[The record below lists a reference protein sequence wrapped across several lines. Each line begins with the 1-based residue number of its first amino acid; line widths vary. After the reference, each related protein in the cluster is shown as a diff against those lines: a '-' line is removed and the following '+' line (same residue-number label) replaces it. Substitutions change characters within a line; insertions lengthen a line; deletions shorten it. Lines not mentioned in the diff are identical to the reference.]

1 MNKEQV
7 DFKESLSYFLE
18 PCNYTLGKFIRGSS
32 SIAGGLKGAR
42 YSITPVMGEEEG
54 ALLVSDL
61 ILSKS
66 VIMQEW
72 VTLKFH
78 AGDFFENPHIPTEE
92 EINLFLLTNKD
103 MADFMVYTRNYWD
116 DRWGYST

>member
-1 MNKEQV
+1 MNKEQA
-7 DFKESLSYFLE
+7 DLKESLLYFLE
-18 PCNYTLGKFIRGSS
+18 PSNYTHGKFIRGSL
-32 SIAGGLKGAR
+32 SIAGGMKGAR
-42 YSITPVMGEEEG
+42 YSITPVMDEEEDT
-54 ALLVSDL
+54 LLVSDL
-61 ILSKS
+61 LLSKS

-103 MADFMVYTRNYWD
+103 MSDFMVHSRNYRDACWE
-116 DRWGYST
+116 YSA